1 MSSAVIAENY
11 SAAKLKEYI
20 CFVEQLGSNIHF
32 HENKWVCSNLR
43 RSPAERSCM
52 FTLYFDR
59 IPALHRET
67 VKSFAAISLIRG
79 KKISTVKSYV
89 MDLIRFFDFWSL
101 DKGTLPLSG
110 CDEFAVADFYHYLEK
125 TEFAEA
131 TRIGIWSS
139 LSIFFETMN
148 DIDGARSKNPFSVSP
163 YRHQRRYDAKY
174 IPESIAIQLD
184 TAFKNDEIALYLLQ
198 KETITGDEFMV
209 YVNAENRKLEA
220 PKDEAEASD
229 AEAAP
234 AEDAADKT
242 DENPNP
248 TEGA

>member
-1 MSSAVIAENY
+1 MHKVGRPSFSCLWCLSSRQG
-11 SAAKLKEYI
+11 L
-20 CFVEQLGSNIHF
+20 
-32 HENKWVCSNLR
+32 
-43 RSPAERSCM
+43 
-52 FTLYFDR
+52 
-59 IPALHRET
+59 
-67 VKSFAAISLIRG
+67 
-79 KKISTVKSYV
+79 
-89 MDLIRFFDFWSL
+89 
-101 DKGTLPLSG
+101 
-110 CDEFAVADFYHYLEK
+110 
-125 TEFAEA
+125 
-131 TRIGIWSS
+131 
-139 LSIFFETMN
+139 
-148 DIDGARSKNPFSVSP
+148 SVSP
-163 YRHQRRYDAKY
+163 YCHQRRYDAKY